1 MQADPDKRHRKSSSS
16 SFNKLINTSNLSHIF
31 NSSILITSVFIFQN
45 HLFSSFKKMSQKLA
59 AENFHVLKK
68 AWLQYVHE
76 EKEKQSEVGYLP
88 KARRCSC
95 NKSLTSYPHWPP
107 TTYDEAMAQLNC
119 LIGESYP
126 HRIYLAECWVTSLY
140 VKMATGSEGIEHI
153 ISLIEETCQSLNKSP
168 KQRGPYK
175 VDCRKICEPALKAK
189 GTANGAS
196 CLCDCSRHRE
206 ECPVHERAPLY
217 HCIQ

>member
-1 MQADPDKRHRKSSSS
+1 VQADPDRRHRKSSSS

-45 HLFSSFKKMSQKLA
+45 HLFSS
-59 AENFHVLKK
+59 
-68 AWLQYVHE
+68 
-76 EKEKQSEVGYLP
+76 

-189 GTANGAS
+189 GTANGAF